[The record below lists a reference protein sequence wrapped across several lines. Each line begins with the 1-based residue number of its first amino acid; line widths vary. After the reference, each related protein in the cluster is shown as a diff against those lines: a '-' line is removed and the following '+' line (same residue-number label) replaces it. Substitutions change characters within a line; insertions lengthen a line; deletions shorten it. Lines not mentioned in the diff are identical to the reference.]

1 MSRSSP
7 GVRLAALALGWLAGV
22 GLQLQQATLA
32 AAAHYAGLV
41 AAAAMLLL
49 FSALSTTLRRRPAA
63 TLALCI
69 VAALLAG
76 FGSAGWRAGGRLADA
91 LDPALERA
99 ELLLTGVVASLP
111 QVEAMGLRFRLDVE
125 QATLQGVPVRVPRR
139 VALGWSSGF
148 DEDAVPTALQT
159 ALRPGQRWRF
169 VARLR
174 RPHGQLNPH
183 GRDQELAWFEQG
195 VRATG
200 QVRDAAAAG
209 PAPVRLDDG
218 SAWQVDRWRQQV
230 RDAILRAVPERRA
243 AGVLAALVVG
253 DQGAIAGDDW
263 EVFRNAGVA
272 HLMAISGLHITM
284 FAWLVGAAVRA
295 LWSRGTAA
303 LWLPAPLAGR
313 WIGLAAAAGYA
324 LFSGWGVPAQRTVW
338 MIATAALLTSLGRR
352 WPWLLVLLAAAVVVT
367 ALDPW
372 ALLQPGFWLSFT
384 AVGILLASGL
394 PAGAQAGDASPPA
407 GSARFAAAAGRLR
420 QAVAGGLRTQA
431 VATIALTPLTL
442 VFFQQVSVVG
452 FAANL
457 VAIPLVTLL
466 VTPLALLGTVVTP
479 LWTLAAA
486 LVERF
491 VALLSWLTSWP
502 QAVWTVGAAPAW
514 AQFAGILAGV
524 LLVLPLPRLVRLAAL
539 PLLLPLLL
547 PPHELPAEGDYSL
560 LAADVGQ
567 GTAVLLRTRSHLL
580 VYDAGP
586 RYSRD
591 SDAGG
596 RVLLPL
602 LRAAGDKRIDL
613 LVLSHRDTD
622 HVGGAAALLRGL
634 PVGRLLSSLDAA
646 HPLLASGVPQT
657 RCEAGQAWQ
666 WDGVRFEVLHPPAG
680 RYLQAA
686 RPNSLSCVLR
696 VSATAAGRPRSVLLA
711 GDIERADEAALVE
724 RYGDALRSRVLIVP
738 HHGSRTSSGA
748 AFLDAVQPLTAVVQ
762 AGYLNRFGHP
772 APDVVGRYRERGAAT
787 VLSADCGAW
796 HDGPA
801 EMPLACERDRRRR
814 YWHHPGGSRAAP

>member
-1 MSRSSP
+1 M
-7 GVRLAALALGWLAGV
+7 
-22 GLQLQQATLA
+22 
-32 AAAHYAGLV
+32 
-41 AAAAMLLL
+41 
-49 FSALSTTLRRRPAA
+49 
-63 TLALCI
+63 
-69 VAALLAG
+69 
-76 FGSAGWRAGGRLADA
+76 
-91 LDPALERA
+91 
-99 ELLLTGVVASLP
+99 
-111 QVEAMGLRFRLDVE
+111 
-125 QATLQGVPVRVPRR
+125 
-139 VALGWSSGF
+139 
-148 DEDAVPTALQT
+148 
-159 ALRPGQRWRF
+159 
-169 VARLR
+169 
-174 RPHGQLNPH
+174 
-183 GRDQELAWFEQG
+183 
-195 VRATG
+195 RATG
-200 QVRDAAAAG
+200 QVRDGAAAG
-209 PAPVRLDDG
+209 PAPARLDDG

-230 RDAILRAVPERRA
+230 RDAILRAVGDRRA

-284 FAWLVGAAVRA
+284 FAWLVGAAVRM

-313 WIGLAAAAGYA
+313 WIGLAAATGYA

-338 MIATAALLTSLGRR
+338 MIATAVLLTSLGRR

-367 ALDPW
+367 AVDPW

-384 AVGILLASGL
+384 AVGILLASGS
-394 PAGAQAGDASPPA
+394 PAGEEEVDTAPPA
-407 GSARFAAAAGRLR
+407 AGRIAAAAGGLR
-420 QAVAGGLRTQA
+420 RAIVGGLRTQT
-431 VATIALTPLTL
+431 VATVALTPLTL
-442 VFFQQVSVVG
+442 VFFQQVSLVG

-466 VTPLALLGTVVTP
+466 ITPLALLGTVAAP
-479 LWTLAAA
+479 LWTPAAA

-502 QAVWTVGAAPAW
+502 LAVWTVGAAPGW
-514 AQFAGILAGV
+514 AQCAGIVAGV
-524 LLVLPLPRLVRLAAL
+524 LLVLPLPRVVRLAAL

-547 PPHELPAEGDYSL
+547 PAHEAPAEGDYSL

-602 LRAAGDKRIDL
+602 LRAGGESRIDL
-613 LVLSHRDTD
+613 LVLSHRDAD
-622 HVGGAAALLRGL
+622 HVGGAAALLHGL
-634 PVGRLLSSLDAA
+634 PVGRLLSSLEAA
-646 HPLLASGVPQT
+646 HPLLAGGVPQT

-666 WDGVRFEVLHPPAG
+666 WDGVRFEVLHPPAE
-680 RYLQAA
+680 RYRQAA
-686 RPNSLSCVLR
+686 KPNSLSCVLR
-696 VSATAAGRPRSVLLA
+696 VSATVPGRPRSVLLA

-724 RYGDALRSRVLIVP
+724 RHGSALQSDVLIVP

-748 AFLDAVQPLTAVVQ
+748 AFLDAVRPRTAVVQ

-772 APDVVGRYRERGAAT
+772 APDVVGRYRERGAAI
-787 VLSADCGAW
+787 VRSADCGAW
-796 HDGPA
+796 HDPPA
-801 EMPLACERDRRRR
+801 DAPACERERRRR